1 MEKKN
6 ETMQRIEE
14 NLTKGSAK
22 IVEMKERLAEVH
34 ADIKAGYLTQLEK
47 AVSLF
52 K

>member
-6 ETMQRIEE
+6 DAMQRIEK
-14 NLTKGSAK
+14 NLAKSSAK
-22 IVEMKERLAEVH
+22 IVEMKEKLAEIH